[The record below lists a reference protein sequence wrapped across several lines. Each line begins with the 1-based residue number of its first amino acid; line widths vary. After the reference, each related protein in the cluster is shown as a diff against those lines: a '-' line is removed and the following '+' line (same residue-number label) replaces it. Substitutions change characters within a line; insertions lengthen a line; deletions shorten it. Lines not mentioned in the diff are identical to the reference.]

1 MKYFLIFLMDG
12 VVKEISSF
20 SSDEKDSRDKCYE
33 FWERVLEESGGIKQR
48 DYYTFNE
55 LQTLDQVW

>member
-12 VVKEISSF
+12 VVKEISS
-20 SSDEKDSRDKCYE
+20 SDEEFSRNNCFE
-33 FWERVLEESGGIKQR
+33 FWKDALERSNGTKER

>member
-1 MKYFLIFLMDG
+1 MKYFLVFLMDG
-12 VVKEISSF
+12 AIKEIVSC
-20 SSDEKDSRDKCYE
+20 DEECSRDKSFDY
-33 FWERVLEESGGIKQR
+33 WKAALESSGGTLKR

>member
-12 VVKEISSF
+12 VVKEISSA
-20 SSDEKDSRDKCYE
+20 DEKDSRDKCYE
-33 FWERVLEESGGIKQR
+33 FWKRVLEEGGGTKQR